1 MRMCGL
7 AVAALWLSSSL
18 GSASLAGQA
27 ARSGFSLRVEAPS
40 GEVPF
45 EGPIALGIRV
55 TYEGEG
61 SVEVDSLHERMRHIA
76 IEAPREW
83 VRRPRRGSGVIVG
96 PFSFDTLHKG
106 ESTSRVLYLHQLYSK
121 LAPGEAR
128 LRVTVKVW
136 PERGEAKQPV
146 ALRQEVVLQV
156 REPDP
161 KGLEARIHGIA
172 AQIAREQSASKRS
185 ELYRSLEYVSDTAA
199 VPVLLQALRDPGVLL
214 FHRRARY
221 RVCEL
226 CDATGNWEPVLDHL
240 LQSGRQADK
249 LFFRHWQKRGIRLE
263 PDTMEKLK
271 AAPSLWIR
279 LYAISMEGRTPQD
292 QGLIHSLEAE
302 AKELLEEIRA
312 LKEQRAR
319 P

>member
-40 GEVPF
+40 GEVPL

-61 SVEVDSLHERMRHIA
+61 SVQVDSLHGRMRHIE

-106 ESTSRVLYLHQLYSK
+106 ESMSRVVYLHQLYST

-136 PERGEAKQPV
+136 PERGEAKHPV
-146 ALRQEVVLQV
+146 VLSQQVVLQV

-185 ELYRSLEYVSDTAA
+185 ELYL
-199 VPVLLQALRDPGVLL
+199 LLQALRDPGVLL

-226 CDATGNWEPVLDHL
+226 CDASGDWGPVLDHL
-240 LQSGRQADK
+240 GQYGRGADR
-249 LFFRHWQKRGIRLE
+249 LFFRHWQKRGTRLP

-279 LYAISMEGRTPQD
+279 LYAIVMDGVTSEEQGR
-292 QGLIHSLEAE
+292 IASLEAE